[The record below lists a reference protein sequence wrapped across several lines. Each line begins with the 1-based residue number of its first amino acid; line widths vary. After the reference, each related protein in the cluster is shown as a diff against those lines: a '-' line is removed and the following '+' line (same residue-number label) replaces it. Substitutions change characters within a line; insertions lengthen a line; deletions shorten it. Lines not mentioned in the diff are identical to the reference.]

1 MPTPICIHP
10 ENNKLFEFRH
20 KPIKLVCATEHY
32 GAVMN
37 RPFDFEKYLK
47 DAFEKGQTLTRLF
60 VLFRELQNHCNPYST
75 CKPESPDYIS
85 PFARTGPGLALDGQL
100 KYDLNCWNEE
110 FFDRLHA
117 FLSRASQYGI
127 IVELTLLSNTYSPEV
142 WALNPFN
149 ANNNINAL
157 EDIGW
162 MDYITMRNPKLFDRQ
177 VSHVRKIVEETNRY
191 DNIIYEIC
199 NEPGGG
205 LEGCDTYPTPAEVNA
220 WQTAIA
226 RVIRGTEAT
235 LPNRHLI
242 SGMEAFSYH
251 PWELPTDLSF
261 ESLDVDIVNIH
272 PLPNIT
278 YRKQSFDMGVF
289 MAKQLKLR
297 EVRDF
302 CLATKD
308 EKKPV
313 NLDEDNAASQYKD
326 YDGWTIHRKRAWV
339 TLFSGCHYDYIDFSI
354 INYCEAGTA
363 QSQKHIRL
371 WMKFLSEFI
380 HSIDLVNA
388 KPAADWLIE
397 KPMHTLDAVLAVD
410 AQDYCIYLAD
420 ERELEDPEAGAPLS
434 GTLRFNLN
442 QGRYSIAC
450 FSPVTGTYSP
460 AIQVEGGREVC
471 LSLPEFTHDLVVR
484 IRKK

>member
-1 MPTPICIHP
+1 
-10 ENNKLFEFRH
+10 
-20 KPIKLVCATEHY
+20 
-32 GAVMN
+32 
-37 RPFDFEKYLK
+37 
-47 DAFEKGQTLTRLF
+47 
-60 VLFRELQNHCNPYST
+60 
-75 CKPESPDYIS
+75 
-85 PFARTGPGLALDGQL
+85 
-100 KYDLNCWNEE
+100 
-110 FFDRLHA
+110 
-117 FLSRASQYGI
+117 
-127 IVELTLLSNTYSPEV
+127 
-142 WALNPFN
+142 
-149 ANNNINAL
+149 
-157 EDIGW
+157 
-162 MDYITMRNPKLFDRQ
+162 
-177 VSHVRKIVEETNRY
+177 
-191 DNIIYEIC
+191 
-199 NEPGGG
+199 
-205 LEGCDTYPTPAEVNA
+205 
-220 WQTAIA
+220 
-226 RVIRGTEAT
+226 
-235 LPNRHLI
+235 
-242 SGMEAFSYH
+242 
-251 PWELPTDLSF
+251 
-261 ESLDVDIVNIH
+261 
-272 PLPNIT
+272 
-278 YRKQSFDMGVF
+278 MGVF

-363 QSQKHIRL
+363 QSQKHIRS